1 MSPGDI
7 RRRNENEMDPIKSLK
22 KICLCCVL
30 LMNGCNYEVQE
41 NKTEVNTELI
51 VEIRDLTPPIINLKE
66 SVIHTDIDKEIDL
79 SKVIKIIDNKDHN
92 LTYKLEGTI
101 NYQEPGEYKVKISAE
116 DSNGNI
122 ASDIITVIVD
132 KIETDKN
139 EDNNSQEHSQPIITP
154 IYPHSSQQNTPIIN
168 QPIEVPKPNS
178 NNHSPVPASV
188 EFLFSDGYT
197 YESAYSACINAGTQ
211 ALDKGQAAK
220 YTCNPIKVGGKY
232 TGYNLAFE

>member
-1 MSPGDI
+1 MSLGDI
-7 RRRNENEMDPIKSLK
+7 RRRNKNEMDPIKSLK

-30 LMNGCNYEVQE
+30 LLNGCNYEVQE
-41 NKTEVNTELI
+41 EKKEVNTELI

-66 SVIHTDIDKEIDL
+66 SVIHTEIDKEIDL

-92 LTYKLEGTI
+92 LTYKLDGTI

-122 ASDIITVIVD
+122 ASDMITVIVD

-139 EDNNSQEHSQPIITP
+139 EDNNSQKHSQPIIAP
-154 IYPHSSQQNTPIIN
+154 IYLQPSEQNSSISN

-178 NNHSPVPASV
+178 NNHSPVPASI

-197 YESAYSACINAGTQ
+197 YESAYSACVNAGTQ

-232 TGYNLAFE
+232 TGYNLIFE